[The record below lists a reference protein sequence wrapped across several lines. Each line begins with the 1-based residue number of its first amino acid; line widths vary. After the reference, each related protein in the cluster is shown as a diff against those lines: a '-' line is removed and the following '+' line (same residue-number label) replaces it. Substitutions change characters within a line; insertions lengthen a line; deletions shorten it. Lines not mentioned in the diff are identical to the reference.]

1 MTLHT
6 RKSLAPA
13 IALGLLASLGAC
25 SAIPTNT
32 SLDSVHQP
40 VVERVNYTLDLTSG
54 SGGLSIPEQRRL
66 AGWFEA
72 MGLRYGDRIAVDDPL
87 SSPATRAAVAALAE
101 KHGLLLADGA
111 PVTPG
116 YVDPGKVRV
125 VVSRSY
131 AHVPG
136 CPDWGDKTSANPNN
150 ATYSGFGCAVNGNLA
165 AMVADPEHL
174 VRGARGTG
182 ETVVMSSNKAIGSY
196 RKAPPTGE
204 KGLKK
209 NETSKEGN

>member
-1 MTLHT
+1 MTLH
-6 RKSLAPA
+6 KLPPLAPA
-13 IALGLLASLGAC
+13 MALGLLASLGAC

-32 SLDSVHQP
+32 SLESINQP
-40 VVERVNYTLDLTSG
+40 VVTRVNYTLDLTSG

-72 MGLRYGDRIAVDDPL
+72 MDLRYGDRIAVDDPL
-87 SSPATRAAVAALAE
+87 SSSATRAAIAALAE
-101 KHGLLLADGA
+101 KHGLLLTDGV

-125 VVSRSY
+125 VVTRSH
-131 AHVPG
+131 AHVPN
-136 CPDWGDKTSANPNN
+136 CPNWDDKTSANPNN

-174 VRGARGTG
+174 IRGARGNG

-196 RKAPPTGE
+196 RNQTPTGE

-209 NETSKEGN
+209 NETNKAGD